1 MRETITNLVLFVFLS
16 VAFSSLSG
24 CTGTTSGNT
33 AGNNAPPA
41 PPRVESDSK
50 NSIYPPMP
58 AALASSEIEMLDG
71 TKVKIGDK
79 KGKTLV
85 LNLWAL
91 WCGFCRDEMPHLDK
105 WQKEY
110 GNSRLEIISLDV
122 GDQSTGAPE
131 PLDAIKKYLADNK
144 LDYTTGRIG
153 GDSLRQFYMVT
164 KNTPIPQ
171 TMMIDRDGRLRGVF
185 IGGGQKNI
193 DAMKA
198 TLDKIMND

>member
-1 MRETITNLVLFVFLS
+1 
-16 VAFSSLSG
+16 
-24 CTGTTSGNT
+24 
-33 AGNNAPPA
+33 
-41 PPRVESDSK
+41 
-50 NSIYPPMP
+50 MP